1 MDRVLIGGIRVFER
15 CCWWW
20 WLGRWWYSSPSSKAV
35 VLEATDPKADAAKTR
50 NFRFIFAPRLVSSP
64 LRQNRCLF
72 HVLRHSSVPCVSGE
86 DSIKIGK
93 KTCWKSYLELCF
105 RTKSRE
111 NKNRLCWMVCCIGKK
126 KAKYQRDKCTCSIH
140 KREIPPRREIW
151 IGSNGFHPEE
161 KSGKEAMDPATK
173 RNLIK

>member
-93 KTCWKSYLELCF
+93 KHAEKVISSCAFAQRAERTRTDFVEWYAALEKK
-105 RTKSRE
+105 RQNTKGINALVPFIRE
-111 NKNRLCWMVCCIGKK
+111 R
-126 KAKYQRDKCTCSIH
+126 S
-140 KREIPPRREIW
+140 
-151 IGSNGFHPEE
+151 HPEE
-161 KSGKEAMDPATK
+161 KSG
-173 RNLIK
+173 